1 MHVHVFCNAC
11 FFYSHT
17 LNWDS
22 HHVHVCPF
30 IYNNYY
36 FAFTYHLKNGQLAE
50 LVSNHMT
57 LFPAIVNDHMT
68 LFSTVVSDHMTFLP
82 TSLWSHDHLSNHS
95 KYMIIFPTI
104 VCDHMTFLIRDYRS
118 PDCMVV
124 GFITSYAI
132 SAYHH

>member
-36 FAFTYHLKNGQLAE
+36 FAFTYHYLKNGQLAE

-68 LFSTVVSDHMTFLP
+68 LFSTVVSDHMIFLP
-82 TSLWSHDHLSNHS
+82 TELVSGH
-95 KYMIIFPTI
+95 MTIFPII
-104 VCDHMTFLIRDYRS
+104 VNT
-118 PDCMVV
+118 
-124 GFITSYAI
+124 
-132 SAYHH
+132 